1 MAKSERFLRGEC
13 IFRGKGEKKLLMFR
27 KHTVMTNTIYNIQM
41 YVVCSTAYVY
51 ANFNV
56 CMYVRV
62 CENE

>member
-1 MAKSERFLRGEC
+1 
-13 IFRGKGEKKLLMFR
+13 MFR